1 MSACGIWLSGRR
13 LIAVL
18 VDDDGRS
25 APTLCAPMNDDE
37 RWSLLEAVD
46 AAHGLNWSLVLP
58 EDLLRTDAIGRLALG
73 RGHELWSAPRPLVD
87 AIRSVAGLA
96 NGARV
101 AAMLARLA
109 IVPGFRAQLR
119 RVERS
124 ANDFRQLSLL

>member
-1 MSACGIWLSGRR
+1 MRACGIWLSGRR

-25 APTLCAPMNDDE
+25 APTLCAPISDE

-46 AAHGLNWSLVLP
+46 AAHGLDWSLVLP

-119 RVERS
+119 RVGRD
-124 ANDFRQLSLL
+124 ANDFRQLPLL